1 MHFPFFYGYVILA
14 LCFLNLLFMRG
25 ITGAFGVFYVA
36 LLEDYGWSHGS
47 GTTMATL
54 IT

>member
-47 GTTMATL
+47 GTTMATQ